1 MRILGIDGALDVFS
15 AALLDTAEPGQART
29 ALADGGD
36 ALERGM
42 WTIEEVLGPPGIAAV
57 ERIAVGVGPGSFT
70 GLRIALSYA
79 KGLAFAAHLPLVG
92 ISSYD
97 ALEPAGPALPLL
109 TVVSGRVGIA
119 CVRLQRR
126 GKPPVQRC
134 GTYEELASFVAEHL
148 EPGTVSC
155 AGPSEGVAPRLGE
168 RGFTVRAY
176 PSAIEP
182 AALAI
187 ASLAAAREAAPSPH
201 AVLADY
207 GEQPAAV
214 VRAEQDAR

>member
-1 MRILGIDGALDVFS
+1 VRILGIDGALGIFS
-15 AALLDTAEPGQART
+15 AALLDSSDPGQART
-29 ALADGGD
+29 AVADGGD

-97 ALEPAGPALPLL
+97 ALEPAATVLPLL
-109 TVVSGRVGIA
+109 TVVSGRQGIA
-119 CVRLQRR
+119 CARLRR
-126 GKPPVQRC
+126 SGQAPVQHC
-134 GTYEELASFVAEHL
+134 GTYEALALFVAEHL
-148 EPGTVSC
+148 EPAELGC
-155 AGPSEGVAPRLGE
+155 AGSPEGVALRLGE

-187 ASLAAAREAAPSPH
+187 ARLAAARDAAPSPH
-201 AVLADY
+201 AVQADY
-207 GEQPAAV
+207 GELPAAV
-214 VRAEQDAR
+214 VRAERDAR

>member
-1 MRILGIDGALDVFS
+1 VKILGIDGALDVFS
-15 AALLDTAEPGQART
+15 AALLDSSEPGKARI
-29 ALADGGD
+29 AVADGGA

-42 WTIEEVLGPPGIAAV
+42 WTIEEVLGPPGIAAID
-57 ERIAVGVGPGSFT
+57 RIAVGVGPGSFT

-97 ALEPAGPALPLL
+97 ALEPAGAVLPLL
-109 TVVSGRVGIA
+109 TIVSGRPGIGCA
-119 CVRLQRR
+119 RLRR
-126 GKPPVQRC
+126 KGKPPAQRC
-134 GTYEELASFVAEHL
+134 GTYEELARFVAEHL
-148 EPGTVSC
+148 EPAELSC
-155 AGPSEGVAPRLGE
+155 AGASEGVASRLGE

-176 PSAIEP
+176 PPAIEP

-187 ASLAAAREAAPSPH
+187 ASLAATREAAPSPH